1 MEFLMRQGLGRA
13 MRGIWG
19 WAAQPG
25 PQSPLAC
32 VLSPRAL
39 LGGAQAAV
47 DSRSPGPGGTQ
58 ERDQICFSAPHF
70 SQPVLRESSSRF
82 PALNLSGKVKGDF
95 SQMKRTHL
103 FIAGLYLLASCRAEE
118 GLNFPTYDGKDRVV
132 SLTEKNFKQ
141 VLKKYDV
148 LCLYYHES
156 VSSDKVAQKQFQLK
170 EIVLELV
177 AQVLEHKDIG
187 FVMVDAK
194 KEAKLAKKLG
204 FDEEGS
210 LYVLKGDRTIEF
222 DGEFAADVLVEFLLD
237 LIEDP
242 VEIINSKLEVQ
253 AFERIEDQIKLI
265 GFFKSE
271 ESEYYKAFEEAAEH
285 FQPYIKFFATF
296 DKGVAKKLSL
306 KMNEVDFYE
315 PFMDEPIAIP
325 DKPYTEEELVE
336 FVKEHQRPTLR
347 RLRPEDMFETWE
359 DDLNGIHIVAFAERS
374 DPDGYEFL
382 EILKQVAR
390 DNTDNPD
397 LSIVWI
403 DPDDFPLLVAYWE
416 KTFKIDLFKPQIGVV
431 NVTDADSVWMEIP
444 DDDDLPTAE
453 ELEDWIEDVL
463 SGKINTEDDDN
474 EEGDDG
480 DDDEDD
486 DDDDGN
492 NSDEESNDDSD
503 DDGWRHSLGPQL
515 WYKMEEQKGFHSLGG
530 TLSPGSD
537 SRP

>member
-1 MEFLMRQGLGRA
+1 
-13 MRGIWG
+13 
-19 WAAQPG
+19 
-25 PQSPLAC
+25 
-32 VLSPRAL
+32 
-39 LGGAQAAV
+39 
-47 DSRSPGPGGTQ
+47 
-58 ERDQICFSAPHF
+58 
-70 SQPVLRESSSRF
+70 
-82 PALNLSGKVKGDF
+82 
-95 SQMKRTHL
+95 MKRTHL
-103 FIAGLYLLASCRAEE
+103 FIVGLYLLSSCQAEE

-141 VLKKYDV
+141 VLKKYSM

-177 AQVLEHKDIG
+177 AQVLEHKAIG

-194 KEAKLAKKLG
+194 KEAKLAKKL
-204 FDEEGS
+204 D
-210 LYVLKGDRTIEF
+210 
-222 DGEFAADVLVEFLLD
+222 
-237 LIEDP
+237 
-242 VEIINSKLEVQ
+242 
-253 AFERIEDQIKLI
+253 
-265 GFFKSE
+265 
-271 ESEYYKAFEEAAEH
+271 YKAFEEAAEH

-315 PFMDEPIAIP
+315 PFMDESIAIP
-325 DKPYTEEELVE
+325 DKPYTEEEIVE

-474 EEGDDG
+474 EDG
-480 DDDEDD
+480 DDEDD
-486 DDDDGN
+486 DENEDDDGN
-492 NSDEESNDDSD
+492 DSDEESNDDSD
-503 DDGWRHSLGPQL
+503 DDD
-515 WYKMEEQKGFHSLGG
+515 E
-530 TLSPGSD
+530 
-537 SRP
+537 

>member
-1 MEFLMRQGLGRA
+1 MTPTKSSEAPFTCLPSAFLGKK
-13 MRGIWG
+13 
-19 WAAQPG
+19 
-25 PQSPLAC
+25 
-32 VLSPRAL
+32 
-39 LGGAQAAV
+39 
-47 DSRSPGPGGTQ
+47 T
-58 ERDQICFSAPHF
+58 SA
-70 SQPVLRESSSRF
+70 
-82 PALNLSGKVKGDF
+82 
-95 SQMKRTHL
+95 QMKRAHL
-103 FIAGLYLLASCRAEE
+103 FVVGIYLLSSCRAEE

-141 VLKKYDV
+141 VLKKYDL
-148 LCLYYHES
+148 LCLYYHEPL
-156 VSSDKVAQKQFQLK
+156 SSDKVVQKQFQLK
-170 EIVLELV
+170 EIVLE
-177 AQVLEHKDIG
+177 
-187 FVMVDAK
+187 
-194 KEAKLAKKLG
+194 
-204 FDEEGS
+204 
-210 LYVLKGDRTIEF
+210 
-222 DGEFAADVLVEFLLD
+222 

-253 AFERIEDQIKLI
+253 AFERIEDHIKLI

-271 ESEYYKAFEEAAEH
+271 ESEHYKAFEEAAEH

-325 DKPYTEEELVE
+325 DKPYTEAEIVE

-474 EEGDDG
+474 DDEE
-480 DDDEDD
+480 DEDD
-486 DDDDGN
+486 DNDDD
-492 NSDEESNDDSD
+492 NSDEEDNDDSD
-503 DDGWRHSLGPQL
+503 DDD
-515 WYKMEEQKGFHSLGG
+515 E
-530 TLSPGSD
+530 
-537 SRP
+537 